1 MTNNVYGIDL
11 GTCNM
16 KIYCK
21 STNKILNEKNTIALV
36 NKDEIYAYGD
46 AAYAMYEKAP
56 ETINVTFPVTSG
68 VIADFNNLQ
77 SMLQLFLETHVKGKV
92 KGAEFIVAVPTS
104 ITDVEKK
111 AFFDMFYK
119 SKSLKPK
126 SVLLCEKPIAD
137 AVGLG
142 LDVNEPT
149 GIMIVDIGADTT
161 EISVISLGGLV
172 LSDLLH
178 FGGNKIDESIITH
191 VKRNYNLVIGQK
203 TAQSLKERLGSGV
216 PGNTETMIVVGRDV
230 VSGLPIEMELSGEV
244 VYEAIKDNLNSICNS
259 IKMIL
264 EKTPPELAK
273 DIIHSGIYITGGGS
287 QIHDLDKL
295 FEQIT
300 GININTCEEPE
311 ECVVR
316 GLVKIVSDNK
326 YKHLAFSMKSKIL
339 I

>member
-21 STNKILNEKNTIALV
+21 ATGKILNEKNTIALV
-36 NKDEIYAYGD
+36 DNNQIYAYGD

-56 ETINVTFPVTSG
+56 ETIQVTFPVLSG

-77 SMLQLFLETHVKGKV
+77 NMIFEFLEKHMKGKV
-92 KGAEFIVAVPTS
+92 KGADFIVAVPTD
-104 ITDVEKK
+104 ITDVEKR
-111 AFFDMFYK
+111 AFSDMFYNRK
-119 SKSLKPK
+119 TKPK

-149 GIMIVDIGADTT
+149 GIMVVDMGADTT

-178 FGGNKIDESIITH
+178 FGGNRLDESIINYI
-191 VKRNYNLVIGQK
+191 KRTYNLVIGQK
-203 TAQSLKERLGSGV
+203 TAKSLKEILGSGI
-216 PGNTETMIVVGRDV
+216 PGRTDSMVVVGRDV
-230 VSGLPIEMELSGEV
+230 VSGLPIEMEITADV
-244 VYEAIKDNLNSICNS
+244 IYEAIKDNLASVCNS

-273 DIIHSGIYITGGGS
+273 DIIHSGIYITGGS
-287 QIHDLDKL
+287 SLIHDLDKL
-295 FEQIT
+295 FFDIT
-300 GININTCEEPE
+300 GIQINTTENPE
-311 ECVVR
+311 ESVAR
-316 GLVKIVSDNK
+316 GLVKIVSDEK
-326 YKHLAFSMKSKIL
+326 YKHLSFNFKNKIL
-339 I
+339 K

>member
-21 STNKILNEKNTIALV
+21 ATNKIINEKNTIALV
-36 NKDEIYAYGD
+36 NKDQIYAYGD
-46 AAYAMYEKAP
+46 DAYAMYEKAP
-56 ETINVTFPVTSG
+56 EKIKVTFPVVGG

-77 SMLQLFLETHVKGKV
+77 NMLQIFLEKNMKGKMR
-92 KGAEFIVAVPTS
+92 GAEFIVAVPRD
-104 ITDVEKK
+104 ITEVEKK
-111 AFFDMFYK
+111 AFFDMFFK
-119 SKSLKPK
+119 SKLKPK

-149 GIMIVDIGADTT
+149 GIMVVDMGADTT
-161 EISVISLGGLV
+161 EISVLSLGGLV

-178 FGGNKIDESIITH
+178 FGGNKIDESIITY

-203 TAQSLKERLGSGV
+203 TAQSMKETLGSGV
-216 PGNTETMIVVGRDV
+216 PGNEETMIIVGRDV
-230 VSGLPIEMELSGEV
+230 VSGLPIEMEMNGTV

-264 EKTPPELAK
+264 EKTPPELAR
-273 DIIHSGIYITGGGS
+273 DIIHSGIYITGGSS
-287 QIHDLDKL
+287 QIHDIDQL
-295 FEQIT
+295 FRQIT
-300 GININTCEEPE
+300 GIEINTCEEPE

-316 GLVKIVSDNK
+316 GLVKIVSDSK
-326 YKHLAFSMKSKIL
+326 YKHLAFTMKSKIL
-339 I
+339 L

>member
-16 KIYCK
+16 KVYCK

-77 SMLQLFLETHVKGKV
+77 SMLQLFLETHVKGKI

-111 AFFDMFYK
+111 AFFDIFYK

-149 GIMIVDIGADTT
+149 GIMVVDIGADTT

-178 FGGNKIDESIITH
+178 FGGNRIDESIITH
-191 VKRNYNLVIGQK
+191 IKRNYNLVIGQK
-203 TAQSLKERLGSGV
+203 TAQSLKEHLGSGM
-216 PGNTETMIVVGRDV
+216 PGNADTMVVVGRDV

-244 VYEAIKDNLNSICNS
+244 IYEAIKDNLNSICNS

-287 QIHDLDKL
+287 QIHDLDEL

-300 GININTCEEPE
+300 GINVNTCEDPE